1 MQSTFVSEYQ
11 PICPKESYNKIT
23 ELHEGGWGEKE
34 IAEELA
40 FLLDLVNR
48 YLEGNYTPPP
58 YPVNQSISLSECPTC
73 SKICMAK
80 GGVRKRLRKRLSFL

>member
-23 ELHEGGWGEKE
+23 ELHEEGWGEKE
-34 IAEELA
+34 IAEEHAL
-40 FLLDLVNR
+40 LLDLVNR

-58 YPVNQSISLSECPTC
+58 YPVNQSISLSECHY